1 MPFTFTF
8 TKYYLIR
15 QKHYDKVVEYARE
28 DEMKKSKWKKFRPD
42 SNEALEA
49 ALLDER
55 KLTARWYQR
64 ISGTVAWEPGERERL
79 YALMESQADIV
90 DRLNQKNAADQFAA
104 LPESAVSRIV

>member
-1 MPFTFTF
+1 MMPFTFTF

-49 ALLDER
+49 ALI
-55 KLTARWYQR
+55 T
-64 ISGTVAWEPGERERL
+64 
-79 YALMESQADIV
+79 
-90 DRLNQKNAADQFAA
+90 
-104 LPESAVSRIV
+104 